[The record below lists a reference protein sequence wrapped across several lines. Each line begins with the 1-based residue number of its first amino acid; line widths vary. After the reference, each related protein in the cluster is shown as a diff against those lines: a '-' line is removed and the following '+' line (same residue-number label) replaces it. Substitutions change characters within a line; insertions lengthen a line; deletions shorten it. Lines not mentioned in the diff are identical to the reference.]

1 MTSDEA
7 IIDLYWDRNES
18 AIARTQEKYGNYC
31 YSISFNILEVAED
44 SEECVSDTWLRAWND
59 MPPSRPQRLKLY
71 LAKIVRNLSF
81 DRYRI
86 THAKKR
92 DAGFTAVLEELE
104 ESIPDGTRVE
114 ENYEYRELVES
125 ITAFL
130 RTLPERES
138 NIFLMRYFRAQSTAE
153 IAAHFGMSE
162 NYVLVTL
169 GRTRRKLKAHLQK
182 EAFLYV

>member
-18 AIARTQEKYGNYC
+18 AIAQTQEKYGSYC
-31 YSISFNILEVAED
+31 YTISFNILETAED

-86 THAKKR
+86 LHAKKR
-92 DAGFTAVLEELE
+92 DAGFTAVLDELE

-114 ENYEYRELVES
+114 ADFEYRELVES
-125 ITAFL
+125 ITGFV
-130 RTLPERES
+130 RTLPEREG
-138 NIFLMRYFRAQSTAE
+138 NIFLMRYFHAASIDE
-153 IAAHFGMSE
+153 IAAKYGMSE

-169 GRTRRKLKAHLQK
+169 GRTRRKLKTHLQK
-182 EAFLYV
+182 EDFLYG